1 MVPGS
6 ARVIQCLEEHRGKL
20 SRACSA
26 SLFDHEVKMA
36 GGCAGSGGGRVGVSV
51 CVWRVGRA
59 LGATRGAWGPGW
71 LGGAG
76 GGAGTGA
83 RQVPG
88 RASVRQNL
96 ER

>member
-1 MVPGS
+1 VVPGS

-36 GGCAGSGGGRVGVSV
+36 GGWVGGRVG
-51 CVWRVGRA
+51 CGGVGGWA
-59 LGATRGAWGPGW
+59 VW
-71 LGGAG
+71 LGGA
-76 GGAGTGA
+76 GAGTGA

-96 ER
+96 ERCCGNDCPPC